1 MVLKKGVAL
10 GLLHWMWVFTTQRPT
25 GPGHKGRES
34 VLNVRES
41 MREGHGILGT
51 RWSMLQLMVGSPSP
65 SACILSIS
73 ICMQLSNTRQVGAV
87 APTFRRTVRSVR
99 KCEKCEEMRECY
111 DCQAPDG
118 KQKHEMMND
127 V

>member
-51 RWSMLQLMVGSPSP
+51 RWSMLQLMVGSPST

-73 ICMQLSNTRQVGAV
+73 ICKQYQAGW
-87 APTFRRTVRSVR
+87 RRGSYISPH
-99 KCEKCEEMRECY
+99 CEKCEEMRECY